1 MHMIV
6 SMDVGMSVRAYRGI
20 ARVIVSKGA
29 IHRSQIECYLGV
41 VPS

>member
-6 SMDVGMSVRAYRGI
+6 SMGVGMSVRAYRGI
-20 ARVIVSKGA
+20 ARMIGSEGT
-29 IHRSQIECYLGV
+29 IHRSQNECYLGV